1 MTMAIV
7 AAAMIQ
13 TVITRR
19 PFVAQGVSWP
29 SGRPATCA
37 MLRRSRRGI
46 VMSPIAGMTH
56 RPTMAIASTAELGNA
71 ALATN
76 RITTTAK
83 AHVLAQDKAVRS
95 GCSPG
100 STGPSE
106 TSAATI
112 VSTSRAGG
120 R

>member
-1 MTMAIV
+1 MTMLIV
-7 AAAMIQ
+7 TAAMIQ

-19 PFVAQGVSWP
+19 PFVAQGVSW
-29 SGRPATCA
+29 SSARPATCA

-46 VMSPIAGMTH
+46 VMSPIAGMTD
-56 RPTMAIASTAELGNA
+56 RLAMAIASTAELGTA

-76 RITTTAK
+76 RITTAVK

-112 VSTSRAGG
+112 ASTSRVGG
-120 R
+120 Q